1 MFEDEIKC
9 GYCDAIEEYR
19 KIILQDYNEYTS
31 TADLR
36 CEDSWGSDQILSHIR
51 NCSGHNDF
59 LDELL
64 KDISD
69 EDIYREVNRNYIFTL
84 ALLLN
89 KNIHRSPLYQSL
101 WRCMPVLQK
110 TTKNWLTGIFGSEP
124 GRALSECSPL
134 EPALILDFLDCVGK
148 LTFFKILTSPV
159 SDITILLETQ
169 EVRSLIETN
178 EILPGSI
185 VDICEVSEAIMRY
198 EKVIIELE
206 NYLSLGN
213 PATEK
218 IAMLRPYISISTK
231 SLHNSE
237 YSENKIPNIFFILK
251 AYSEWECPFPT
262 DGREVSLQGSLL
274 SALDSQNFPDHETL
288 LTKTRGYISPDIF
301 RDFLHTACSNDLDM
315 HTESGYS
322 ISFQRKSTA
331 KSARK

>member
-19 KIILQDYNEYTS
+19 KIILQDYNGYTS

-64 KDISD
+64 RDISD
-69 EDIYREVNRNYIFTL
+69 EDIYREVNRNYIFRL
-84 ALLLN
+84 ALLLD
-89 KNIHRSPLYQSL
+89 KNIHKSPIYQTL
-101 WRCMPVLQK
+101 WRCMPIFKK
-110 TTKNWLTGIFGSEP
+110 TTKNWLTEIFGSEP
-124 GRALSECSPL
+124 GRALFECSPL
-134 EPALILDFLDCVGK
+134 EPALILDFLDCVDK
-148 LTFFKILTSPV
+148 LTFFKILTSPAH
-159 SDITILLETQ
+159 DMTLLLETQ
-169 EVRSLIETN
+169 EVRRLIEPN
-178 EILPGSI
+178 EVLPGSV

-218 IAMLRPYISISTK
+218 ITMLRPYISISTK
-231 SLHNSE
+231 GLHTSE
-237 YSENKIPNIFFILK
+237 DSEKKIPNIFFILK
-251 AYSEWECPFPT
+251 AYSEWESPFPT

-274 SALDSQNFPDHETL
+274 SALDSQNFPGQETL
-288 LTKTRGYISPDIF
+288 LTKTRGHISPDNF
-301 RDFLHTACSNDLDM
+301 RDLLYIACSTGL
-315 HTESGYS
+315 HIQTESGYS